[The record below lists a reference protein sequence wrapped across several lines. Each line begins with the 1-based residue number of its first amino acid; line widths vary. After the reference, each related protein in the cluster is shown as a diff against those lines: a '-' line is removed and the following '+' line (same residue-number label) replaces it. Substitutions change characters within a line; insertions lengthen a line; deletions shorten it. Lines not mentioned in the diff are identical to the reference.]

1 MQNYMIPEGFYLDQ
15 GSGLY
20 YKVDEVTDELG
31 NKVQWVTWFN
41 DETGEYT
48 QYSYPVE
55 PESISEPEPIP
66 VPVAQYVA
74 PEGYFLDE
82 ASGLYYQVN
91 DYQGQDG
98 KSYQQ
103 VIWFN
108 SITGEYT
115 QANYESPS
123 AEGVSAEETFVSDS
137 QMTDEPQNKKSKKWI
152 IWLVLLLIATGVA
165 IWYFKPYEQWMKDK
179 KKTENTTNVTKKTNV
194 DCKLTVEPTE
204 DHSAII
210 RLTVP
215 NLMYSYDSFIEEEK
229 ESIMTYRWAVEFDQY
244 AVAVTHF
251 NQEKTKGKMYSIKE
265 MQNSIWEIHENE
277 SRTIGDLNAMKLDG
291 KTFVWSIH
299 MEDMDFSK
307 LKNYTV
313 DIKIPGFSYHKTF
326 KASQVITGKSTT
338 KTETQN
344 VKSVTKST
352 PFPHANL
359 YYMLADSDD
368 QFIYTIHQ
376 RDPHWKFQMEGAR
389 GDIYRVNKDGSYDGM
404 EKIINFNESISAIAV
419 EGNYIYYATSLMKS
433 ENGQDRYGF
442 FRVPKKGGSAEFLFE
457 NEFSYIRAYD
467 GKLYF
472 VFPEQSLI
480 GILNPKD
487 RSIDYKAIDVTQIA
501 DIMSGGSKSN
511 FHCFTPFSV
520 YDGKLYFGG
529 YFEQTCFYNSYDL
542 NSGGLASIRKDSF
555 DMLSETDEGRV
566 MIYGLNP
573 IFIENQSLI
582 NPDANGFLA
591 ITDHY
596 FSCYKDSNLN
606 KYAAFQLNPNDAT
619 SSFKDIT
626 NISIT
631 SSGDAYGVVGDWILF
646 PDQLLLMKDQA
657 VKKTISPDRVRDLS
671 NYWNVEEAL
680 KEHM

>member
-1 MQNYMIPEGFYLDQ
+1 MQNYMIPEGFYFDQ

-20 YKVDEVTDELG
+20 YKVDEVMDESG

-55 PESISEPEPIP
+55 PEPIPEPTP
-66 VPVAQYVA
+66 VPIAQYVA

-98 KSYQQ
+98 KFYQQ

-108 SITGEYT
+108 CSTGEYT
-115 QANYESPS
+115 QTNYEMPPAKASSPD
-123 AEGVSAEETFVSDS
+123 EGEITKED
-137 QMTDEPQNKKSKKWI
+137 DKEGKGKKSKKWM
-152 IWLVLLLIATGVA
+152 IWTLLLLIAIGVA
-165 IWYFKPYEQWMKDK
+165 VWYFKPYEQWFNDK
-179 KKTENTTNVTKKTNV
+179 KKTEHTTNGTTKNEV
-194 DCKLTVEPTE
+194 ECKLTVEPTE

-215 NLMYSYDSFIEEEK
+215 NLMYSYDSYLEK
-229 ESIMTYRWAVEFDQY
+229 EKEGIMTYRWAVEFDQY
-244 AVAVTHF
+244 AVAVTHV
-251 NQEKTKGKMYSIKE
+251 NHEKTKGKMYSIKE
-265 MQNSIWEIHENE
+265 MQNSIWEIQGDE
-277 SRTIGDLNAMKLDG
+277 SRTIGQLDAMKLDG
-291 KTFVWSIH
+291 KTFEWSIH

-307 LKNYTV
+307 LKNYTI

-326 KASQVITGKSTT
+326 KASQVLTT
-338 KTETQN
+338 ASVSKVDTQN
-344 VKSVTKST
+344 ENSVTKPT

-389 GDIYRVNKDGSYDGM
+389 GDIYRVKKDGSEEAM
-404 EKIINFNESISAIAV
+404 EKIISCNESISAIAI
-419 EGNYIYYATSLMKS
+419 EGNYIYYATSLMRS

-442 FRVPKKGGSAEFLFE
+442 FRVPKKGGNAEFLFE

-467 GKLYF
+467 GKIYF
-472 VFPEQSLI
+472 VFPEQCLI

-487 RSIDYKAIDVTQIA
+487 RSIDYKTIDVTQIA

-520 YDGKLYFGG
+520 YEGKLYFGG
-529 YFEQTCFYNSYDL
+529 YFEQNYFYNSYDL
-542 NSGGLASIRKDSF
+542 NTGSLASIQKESF
-555 DMLSETDEGRV
+555 DMVSETDEGRV

-573 IFIENQSLI
+573 IFIQNKSLI

-591 ITDHY
+591 ITDHF

-606 KYAAFQLNPNDAT
+606 KYAAFQLDPSDAT

-626 NISIT
+626 NISIN

-657 VKKTISPDRVRDLS
+657 IKKTISPDQVRDLS

-680 KEHM
+680 KDHM